1 MRPIHVLLGLVVV
14 LASGASAYVA
24 ARMAVPTDIQEPRL
38 VEAKSEPAVD
48 GDSSLELRAAQDR
61 LAMMSARLDALTLEL
76 ETLRN
81 AAHRE
86 PAAVAALPMDDLVS
100 AAAAGSVTPQQRDMV
115 LAVLAEE
122 RAREAAEREAKRAQ
136 DDVEQAKRRAARVA
150 KDLSLS
156 PGDEVRLAELMVEGN
171 KKRQE
176 MFEPMRNGGFD
187 RDTAR
192 AQFESYR
199 TWQTEQYTQAF
210 GASIADQI
218 LANEVERM
226 GFGGMRGGDNA
237 GGPGG
242 GNQGRQ
248 GRRGGAQAA
257 GGGAQQQN

>member
-14 LASGASAYVA
+14 LASGASAYFA
-24 ARMAVPTDIQEPRL
+24 ARMAVPTEVPEPRL
-38 VEAKSEPAVD
+38 VEARSEAAVD

-61 LAMMSARLDALTLEL
+61 LAMMSSRLDALTLEL

-86 PAAVAALPMDDLVS
+86 PAAVSALPTENVT
-100 AAAAGSVTPQQRDMV
+100 AAAGSVTPQQRDMV

-136 DDVEQAKRRAARVA
+136 DDVDQAKRRAARVA

-187 RDTAR
+187 RENAR

-199 TWQTEQYTQAF
+199 VWQTEQYTQAF

-248 GRRGGAQAA
+248 GRRGGGAQAA